1 MHLRETPR
9 SPPSILP
16 PPLVPSAYGYGPFDN
31 AALVVRATR
40 LRAFGRSESFV
51 MRHAYAPFIIG
62 GPAHW
67 TNSWGALRYDP
78 DGTIRRHLGQDVFC
92 ERGTPV
98 LAAEAGRVEFGS
110 DRLGGLVARLHRDL
124 GGYFYYAHLS
134 AWNIED
140 LSSGDQVTTGDVIGY
155 CGDSGNAAGSAPHVH
170 FGYYA
175 AGPQD
180 PMGFLLDWDR
190 RARRRASVR
199 LGEEVAGVEASALE
213 RRFGDD
219 LVPDP
224 EHPIDGAGETIEV
237 LVDAAIE
244 EPRSQRDDRAEGN

>member
-1 MHLRETPR
+1 MPA
-9 SPPSILP
+9 LP

-31 AALVVRATR
+31 AALVVRATQ
-40 LRAFGRSESFV
+40 LRAFGRSESYV
-51 MRHAYAPFIIG
+51 LRDAYAPFIIG

-92 ERGTPV
+92 GRGSPV
-98 LAAEAGRVEFGS
+98 LAAERGIVEFGS
-110 DRLGGLVARLHRDL
+110 DRLGGLVARLHRED

-134 AWNIED
+134 AWNDEE
-140 LSSGDQVTTGDVIGY
+140 LSSGDRVSPGQVIGY

-170 FGYYA
+170 FGFYA

-190 RARRRASVR
+190 RARARAGLS
-199 LGEEVAGVEASALE
+199 LDGEVAGAAVSELA
-213 RRFGDD
+213 RRFGDE

-224 EHPIDGAGETIEV
+224 EHPVEGAGETIEV
-237 LVDAAIE
+237 LVDAALK
-244 EPRSQRDDRAEGN
+244 EPGPHRNDRAERS